1 VSDRSGTHPNRGA
14 AGGPSTAAPAAAGG
28 KGPVLVVEDEPG
40 LAEVLALHLRAAGYA
55 PVVAPDGLAA
65 LHALDGP
72 PPRAILLDLYLPQV
86 SGFRLLAVL
95 RQRPALAR
103 VPVLVLT
110 ALSFAEARDVAR
122 SGVVDFIT
130 KPFDPAAVVR
140 RLDRLLDGASA
151 AAP

>member
-1 VSDRSGTHPNRGA
+1 VSDRSGTRPNHDA
-14 AGGPSTAAPAAAGG
+14 AGGPGTAAPDADGG
-28 KGPVLVVEDEPG
+28 KGPVLVVEDESG

-72 PPRAILLDLYLPQV
+72 PPRAILLDLYLPRV
-86 SGFRLLAVL
+86 SGFRLLDVL

-110 ALSFAEARDVAR
+110 ALSFAEARGVAR
-122 SGVVDFIT
+122 GGVADFIT

-140 RLDRLLDGASA
+140 RLDRLLGGDPT
-151 AAP
+151 APP